1 MRFRKAVGPH
11 ITPVKRSVVVE
22 QGVASLD
29 FRYTV
34 GDPAGYIFNVD
45 IYAYE
50 EHAHPDRHL
59 GWWRFVLPPEHHYG
73 TLMMDF
79 GEVRADSM
87 RLKVVDAEV
96 PATESW
102 HNPDYAFDPLA
113 DLELVRRA
121 SDGAP
126 FRSEPILL
134 KFVDRDILRKFYVRQ
149 YATDGYA
156 SAAESP
162 FLPELHQYKMG
173 RLRDLFTRHIPSG
186 RALDIGCGRSL
197 FADLNVSFPFKVY
210 SGDLNYESVH
220 ARAVEVPHQAWGVF
234 DAAAVPFQD
243 GQFDAVFAGEVIEHV
258 IDVRQTLRE
267 WWRVLK
273 LGGVAISTTPN
284 KERLVAVADGV
295 ERPYSRDHLSE
306 LSYRELTRDLLPSC
320 GFEFVEQSCLY
331 LELCLQNLF
340 NGDRV
345 QDFLQWDGNRSE
357 YVPWMRRLFPLGRLA
372 PWWSMG
378 LIVVARKRSETSPP
392 V

>member
-87 RLKVVDAEV
+87 RLKVADAEV

-134 KFVDRDILRKFYVRQ
+134 KFVDRDILRKVYVRQ

-186 RALDIGCGRSL
+186 RTLDIGCGRSL

-273 LGGVAISTTPN
+273 LGGVAIITTPN

-345 QDFLQWDGNRSE
+345 QDFLQRDGNRSE
-357 YVPWMRRLFPLGRLA
+357 YVPWSGGSFRSAGSRRGGRWA
-372 PWWSMG
+372 
-378 LIVVARKRSETSPP
+378 
-392 V
+392 

>member
-1 MRFRKAVGPH
+1 MRFKETVGSH

-87 RLKVVDAEV
+87 RLKVADAEV

-186 RALDIGCGRSL
+186 RTLDIGCGRSL

-273 LGGVAISTTPN
+273 LGGVAIITTPN
-284 KERLVAVADGV
+284 KERLVAVADGA

-345 QDFLQWDGNRSE
+345 QDFLQRDGNRSE

>member
-1 MRFRKAVGPH
+1 
-11 ITPVKRSVVVE
+11 
-22 QGVASLD
+22 
-29 FRYTV
+29 
-34 GDPAGYIFNVD
+34 
-45 IYAYE
+45 
-50 EHAHPDRHL
+50 
-59 GWWRFVLPPEHHYG
+59 
-73 TLMMDF
+73 MDF

-87 RLKVVDAEV
+87 RLKVANAEV

-134 KFVDRDILRKFYVRQ
+134 KFVDRDILCKFYVRQ

-186 RALDIGCGRSL
+186 RTLDIGCGRSL
-197 FADLNVSFPFKVY
+197 FADLNVSFPFKVC

-273 LGGVAISTTPN
+273 PGGVAIITTPN
-284 KERLVAVADGV
+284 KKRLVAVADGV

-345 QDFLQWDGNRSE
+345 QDFLQRDGNRSE

>member
-34 GDPAGYIFNVD
+34 GDRAGYIFNVD

-87 RLKVVDAEV
+87 RLKVADAEV
-96 PATESW
+96 PSTESW

-113 DLELVRRA
+113 DLELVRRS

-162 FLPELHQYKMG
+162 FFPELHQYKMG

-186 RALDIGCGRSL
+186 RTLDIGCGRSL

-273 LGGVAISTTPN
+273 PGGVAIITTPN

-331 LELCLQNLF
+331 LELCLRNLF

-345 QDFLQWDGNRSE
+345 QDFLQRDGNRSE

-378 LIVVARKRSETSPP
+378 LIVVARKRCETSAP